1 MTGAPASLAA
11 KVARGA
17 RCYVTRGAGP
27 PSPHAR
33 GTVGQS
39 PGQFKEIITAALGK
53 ANARATWSMAVQ
65 LIAAAYHEQVQL
77 DFECFRDY
85 YEDKYGKQAE
95 A

>member
-1 MTGAPASLAA
+1 MSQ
-11 KVARGA
+11 VAV
-17 RCYVTRGAGP
+17 VTAT
-27 PSPHAR
+27 SHAR
-33 GTVGQS
+33 GTVGKS
-39 PGQFKEIITAALGK
+39 PGQFKEVIADALGK